1 MASGGAI
8 RGIGALFA
16 LAAAL
21 GAVYYYAQSS
31 PGVSKSAFAKV
42 PKSGAEDA
50 DLWTLRGAAFSW
62 QRIYFDTFSVAMM
75 ANPRA
80 AMVGARLAGGTSL
93 DVVMFGS
100 DEAAA
105 KSPFS
110 WLHALVAPGLL
121 AARYT
126 SHFQDTNFWL
136 ATLQSINYAAT
147 DIFFLTKMAGA
158 LLFTQAD
165 PLALLQDEAWRTA
178 FGLCLALL
186 TLLFTTIGAYIWG
199 SVAAI
204 ISFFSFPLTW
214 TISTLARAILPKL
227 LFAGL
232 AKLCTAAFY
241 DNCFFALS
249 VSAFAAWN
257 VFWLGAL
264 ALELLVA
271 SKLKRSSSLDAAKQR
286 AVLEAVQSKVP
297 LFLTTPWEKLYE
309 QVTLLGAGGFGAV
322 YSGTVKTS
330 GMPCAIKHFHP
341 EESSNA
347 TPEEKSKQKISAALL
362 AFVRKAF
369 TPAGLKGGYGAA
381 QKVIADFDEGSVA
394 VARMKAVTEVTAL
407 RAVKA
412 LASPNFIDLLSA
424 HQSSPENFTVIT
436 SLAGPTFQKALPALP
451 EGDRLV
457 ALQRACSAI
466 ADLHSAG
473 MVHRDIKWDNFAT
486 RLDDLLSP
494 IVLDLGLLRLP
505 AGVDDLEGACYP
517 YAAPPE
523 FWKEALVN
531 AAVVDRPVEYY
542 QARDVFAMGLMIA
555 EVLYGQNPLELAFL
569 ADPEPD
575 LAVFVKKWTAEQAR
589 GALEGLGA
597 SGAMLDLLASMLAP
611 LPVQRPTMAEVAAHA
626 VFPATAGV
634 PPRRP
639 TASQS
644 AGAPAGVHFDTHSPR
659 GILHRMHTRHNRLA
673 LLREIS
679 RLASEDASAAGL
691 PPNFMSRLHEALG
704 GRAVIAK
711 GKEFDDV
718 LERAGLSAAL
728 PIDHNDLFA
737 VLDADESGAVDKRE
751 FLAGMAFLLAPSLP
765 RAQQL
770 QLVFEAFDADGSG
783 ELSKSEL
790 TDMLE
795 AFGVPALTSSVKI
808 AAARAC
814 AAPMHSLSL
823 ARAQPCCPL
832 PTSHSQPPTPTAKHA
847 RNKKTFVEE
856 MEVAKLF
863 ASLDKNGDGKI
874 SLKELAEGLQG
885 NAVLNFDQGAFAGS
899 ESGAAANPTLTRR
912 R

>member
-1 MASGGAI
+1 MGAI
-8 RGIGALFA
+8 RGIGALLA
-16 LAAAL
+16 LAAVL

-31 PGVSKSAFAKV
+31 PSVSKSAFAKV
-42 PKSGAEDA
+42 PRSGAEDA

-62 QRIYFDTFSVAMM
+62 QRIYFDTFSVAIM

-80 AMVGARLAGGTSL
+80 AMVGARLVGGAKF
-93 DVVMFGS
+93 DVLMFGK
-100 DEAAA
+100 DEAAS

-126 SHFQDTNFWL
+126 SHFSDTNFWL

-147 DIFFLTKMAGA
+147 DIFFLAKVVGA
-158 LLFTQAD
+158 LLFTQAS

-186 TLLFTTIGAYIWG
+186 TLVCTTLGAYIWG
-199 SVAAI
+199 S
-204 ISFFSFPLTW
+204 ISAVISTIAYPLTW
-214 TISTLARAILPKL
+214 AVAALARAILPKL

-232 AKLCTAAFY
+232 AKLCTVAFY
-241 DNCFFALS
+241 DSCFFALS
-249 VSAFAAWN
+249 VSLFAAWN

-264 ALELLVA
+264 ALELLVD
-271 SKLKRSSSLDAAKQR
+271 SKLKRASNLDAAKQR
-286 AVLEAVQSKVP
+286 AVLEAVQSRVP

-341 EESSNA
+341 EESGTASA
-347 TPEEKSKQKISAALL
+347 EELTKQKISAALM

-381 QKVIADFDEGSVA
+381 QKVISDINEGSA
-394 VARMKAVTEVTAL
+394 AIARMKAVTEVTAL

-412 LASPNFIDLLSA
+412 LASPNYIDLLSA

-436 SLAGPTFQKALPALP
+436 SLAGPTFQRALPSLP
-451 EGDRLV
+451 ESDRLV
-457 ALQRACSAI
+457 ALQRACAAI

-523 FWKEALVN
+523 FWKEAVVN
-531 AAVVDRPVEYY
+531 AAVLDRPVEYY

-555 EVLYGQNPLELAFL
+555 EVLYGHNPLERAFL
-569 ADPEPD
+569 LDPEPD
-575 LAVFVKKWTAEQAR
+575 LAVFVKKWTTEQAKS
-589 GALEGLGA
+589 ALEDLGA
-597 SGAMLDLLASMLAP
+597 SGDMLDLLASMLAP
-611 LPVQRPTMAEVAAHA
+611 FPGQRPTMADVAAHA
-626 VFPATAGV
+626 VFPPTAGV

-639 TASQS
+639 TAGQS
-644 AGAPAGVHFDTHSPR
+644 AGAPAAGVHFDTHSPR

-679 RLASEDASAAGL
+679 RLASEDASAAAL
-691 PPNFMSRLHEALG
+691 PPNFMPRLHEALG
-704 GRAVIAK
+704 GRASLAK

-718 LERAGLSAAL
+718 LERAGLGGAAL

-737 VLDADESGAVDKRE
+737 VLDADESGVVDKRE
-751 FLAGMAFLLAPSLP
+751 FLAGLAFLLAPALP

-783 ELSKSEL
+783 ELSQSEL
-790 TDMLE
+790 KDMLE
-795 AFGVPALTSSVKI
+795 AFGVPSLTSSVKT
-808 AAARAC
+808 ATTRAC
-814 AAPMHSLSL
+814 ASLPCSALFSSRARATLQSPPPPHTHSL
-823 ARAQPCCPL
+823 PL
-832 PTSHSQPPTPTAKHA
+832 CTTCTHTASFFHFF
-847 RNKKTFVEE
+847 R
-856 MEVAKLF
+856 
-863 ASLDKNGDGKI
+863 
-874 SLKELAEGLQG
+874 
-885 NAVLNFDQGAFAGS
+885 GA
-899 ESGAAANPTLTRR
+899 
-912 R
+912 